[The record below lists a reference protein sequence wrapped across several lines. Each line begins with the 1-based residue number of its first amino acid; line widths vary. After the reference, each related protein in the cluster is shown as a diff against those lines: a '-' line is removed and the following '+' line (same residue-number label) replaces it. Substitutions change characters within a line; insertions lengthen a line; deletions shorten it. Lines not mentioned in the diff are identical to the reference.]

1 MREQAETR
9 KQYWDKIYSLRPTEE
24 MGWHQII
31 PEISLS
37 FVRSAGLPKNISI
50 IDIGA
55 GESSLAGHLIEF
67 GSSRLTILDVS
78 EKAVQRSRD
87 QLKDY
92 ASKIRWISTDILEFV
107 PDQQYDLWHDRA
119 CFHFLISEEDVSK
132 YVEITR
138 KAVVPGG
145 YLIVGTFSLQGPM
158 KCSGLPVR
166 RYDHRLLQK
175 TFIGF
180 KLETFQYLDHI
191 TPAGKLQNYI
201 FCLFKAED

>member
-1 MREQAETR
+1 MSEQGEIR

-24 MGWHQII
+24 MGWHQDI

-55 GESSLAGHLIEF
+55 GESSLASHLVEF

-87 QLKDY
+87 QLKDH
-92 ASKIRWISTDILEFV
+92 ASKIRWMRTDILEFV

-119 CFHFLISEEDVSK
+119 CFHFLTSDEEVSK
-132 YVEITR
+132 YVEITQ

-145 YLIVGTFSLQGPM
+145 YLILGTFSLQGPM
-158 KCSGLPVR
+158 KCSGLPIR
-166 RYDHRLLQK
+166 RYDHRLLRK
-175 TFIGF
+175 TFLGF
-180 KLETFQYLDHI
+180 KLEKFQYLDHI

>member
-1 MREQAETR
+1 MSGQAEIR

-24 MGWHQII
+24 MGWHQDI

-37 FVRSAGLPKNISI
+37 FVRSTGLPNNISI

-67 GSSRLTILDVS
+67 ADSRLTILDVS

-87 QLKDY
+87 RLKDH
-92 ASKIRWISTDILEFV
+92 ASKIRWIRTDILEFV
-107 PDQQYDLWHDRA
+107 PDHQYDLWHDRA
-119 CFHFLISEEDVSK
+119 CFHFLTTDEEVSK
-132 YVEITR
+132 YVEITQ
-138 KAVVPGG
+138 KAVAPGG

-158 KCSGLPVR
+158 KCSGLPIR
-166 RYDHRLLQK
+166 RYDHQLLRK
-175 TFIGF
+175 TFSGF